1 MEDRITV
8 RITMPFNKN
17 ALKNLSN
24 CRKISF
30 KPIINSIESV
40 VKIPCLDAK
49 AKYNSEIENEMT
61 LEALDKTEGLFW

>member
-17 ALKNLSN
+17 PLKNLSN

-30 KPIINSIESV
+30 KPIINSIEPV

-49 AKYNSEIENEMT
+49 SKYNSEIENEMT